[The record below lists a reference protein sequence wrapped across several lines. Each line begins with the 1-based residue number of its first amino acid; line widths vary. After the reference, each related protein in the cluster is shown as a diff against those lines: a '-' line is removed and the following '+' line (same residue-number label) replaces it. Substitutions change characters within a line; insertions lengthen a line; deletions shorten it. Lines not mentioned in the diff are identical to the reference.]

1 MPSNDL
7 AAAGVL
13 AHVLDGEGIDMQGF
27 LGTPRGLPPA
37 GNVLWNELGR
47 PRDNDARSDRV
58 AASIIN
64 KAAPHLY
71 EPLNVM
77 NLVSNGFSKLPFVLL
92 REGDEVTSRLS
103 CCHPEDASSIRVTCS
118 PLGGG
123 SACTPGCR
131 EWSHPPEELRECL
144 ARMEI
149 GRCHWCDTW
158 CGERPNGKFCGQA
171 YNEVILDSF
180 RGGRWQK
187 PAMIAAVA
195 IAIDASENALA
206 LAREVHAA
214 ARLDIPSIMLIFYD
228 KFARRA
234 CSSELNIRSSW
245 NAPRSCSEVVSE
257 VVSRLLGGCLEEVS
271 RRSRVQYLRPPP
283 SRGAASRGRY
293 R

>member
-1 MPSNDL
+1 MAPLVGWANNRWEYGTPSNDL

-47 PRDNDARSDRV
+47 PRDNNARSDRV

-71 EPLNVM
+71 EPTNVR

-103 CCHPEDASSIRVTCS
+103 CCHTEDASSMRVTCS

-131 EWSHPPEELRECL
+131 DWSHPPEELRECL

-180 RGGRWQK
+180 RRGGWQK

-195 IAIDASENALA
+195 IANDASENALA

-228 KFARRA
+228 KFARDSQPFRFT
-234 CSSELNIRSSW
+234 I
-245 NAPRSCSEVVSE
+245 
-257 VVSRLLGGCLEEVS
+257 
-271 RRSRVQYLRPPP
+271 
-283 SRGAASRGRY
+283 
-293 R
+293 

>member
-1 MPSNDL
+1 MAPLVGWANNRWEYGTPSNDL

-37 GNVLWNELGR
+37 GNVLWSELGR

-71 EPLNVM
+71 EPTNVR

-131 EWSHPPEELRECL
+131 DWSHPPEELRECL
-144 ARMEI
+144 ASMEI
-149 GRCHWCDTW
+149 GLCHGCNTW

-180 RGGRWQK
+180 RGGGWQK

-195 IAIDASENALA
+195 IANDASENALA

-228 KFARRA
+228 KFARDGQPFRFA
-234 CSSELNIRSSW
+234 I
-245 NAPRSCSEVVSE
+245 
-257 VVSRLLGGCLEEVS
+257 
-271 RRSRVQYLRPPP
+271 
-283 SRGAASRGRY
+283 
-293 R
+293 